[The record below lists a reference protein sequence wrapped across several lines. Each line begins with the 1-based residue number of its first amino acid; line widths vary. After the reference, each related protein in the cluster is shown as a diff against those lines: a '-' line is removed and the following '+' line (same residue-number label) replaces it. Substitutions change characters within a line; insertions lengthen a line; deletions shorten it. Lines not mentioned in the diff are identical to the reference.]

1 MSLEVVP
8 ETVAE
13 IYLEPN
19 DDKNRGN
26 DIKNELR
33 EAQAIQAQRVQ
44 GGAAI
49 RKMQEIAQSIYDSTP
64 GIVEEV
70 PRHTSKIL

>member
-13 IYLEPN
+13 IYLEPDN
-19 DDKNRGN
+19 EKRGN

-33 EAQAIQAQRVQ
+33 DI
-44 GGAAI
+44 
-49 RKMQEIAQSIYDSTP
+49 
-64 GIVEEV
+64 
-70 PRHTSKIL
+70 

>member
-19 DDKNRGN
+19 DEKNQGN

-33 EAQAIQAQRVQ
+33 EV
-44 GGAAI
+44 
-49 RKMQEIAQSIYDSTP
+49 
-64 GIVEEV
+64 
-70 PRHTSKIL
+70 

>member
-49 RKMQEIAQSIYDSTP
+49 RKMQEIA
-64 GIVEEV
+64 
-70 PRHTSKIL
+70 